1 MSQLDTARGLS
12 GPDPVVCCPSAVSL
26 PVGHEPLE
34 EAARTVFRR
43 EEADE
48 GVPGAPPTSTARQRH
63 AAKDASAAYSVVE
76 LVLTSTVTLIPG
88 MAPIKSMH

>member
-48 GVPGAPPTSTARQRH
+48 GVPGAPPRVWHVNDTRQ
-63 AAKDASAAYSVVE
+63 

-88 MAPIKSMH
+88 MAPTQSMH